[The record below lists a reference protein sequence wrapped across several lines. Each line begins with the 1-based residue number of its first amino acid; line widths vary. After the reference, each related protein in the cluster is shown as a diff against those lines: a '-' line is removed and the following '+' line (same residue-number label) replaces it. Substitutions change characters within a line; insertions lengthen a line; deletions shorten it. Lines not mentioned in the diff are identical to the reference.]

1 LNSFWNKIKP
11 KFWDHLDVAA
21 GPYPH
26 LFNFRRIWVQAVVL
40 TASVALIPL
49 FSLAIIDY
57 QVTQKSI
64 ESEIRLRTARL
75 ASNTRRSISYF
86 LEERKAALDF
96 IAQDNSLEALS
107 NPRKL
112 QALLSNLMKVG
123 VGGFIDLGVIDAAG
137 EQKTYIGPYPLE
149 GKNYRNQGWFKEVL
163 ERGSYISDVF
173 LGFRNLP
180 HLVIAVKHDLPGG
193 SYYVLRATLDT
204 ERFNRLL
211 SNLEISESGDAFL
224 INRRGILQT
233 PSSSQGKILSR
244 IALPVPAFS
253 EKTEVLELSHPPGI
267 PLIIGYAYLSD
278 TPFILIVSKH
288 KEQLMKS
295 WYRTRTELLGFLA
308 LSSLL
313 IVLVILGVATFLV
326 NRTYLADQR
335 RVATLHKVEYSNK
348 LASIGR
354 LAAGVAHEINNP
366 LAIINE
372 KAGLI
377 KDLFALKQEYT
388 QNPRLMGLIDSILSS
403 VERCSTITRRMLGF
417 ARHMEVGLSSI
428 ELEEVI
434 KEVLGFLAKEAEYR
448 SIDIS
453 IQVLD
458 QVPRFE
464 SDRGKLQQIFL
475 NLINNAFAALSDGGR
490 LEITIQKKAPDAVG
504 IRIADTGRGIP
515 EDDLKRIFEPFFTTK
530 AQSGGTGL
538 GLSVTYGLVQEL
550 GGQIFVQSKVG
561 KGTTFF
567 ITLPLHPKKEG
578 EPHAGTIG

>member
-26 LFNFRRIWVQAVVL
+26 LFNFRRIWIQAVVL

-86 LEERKAALDF
+86 LEERMAALDF

-107 NPRKL
+107 NPRRL
-112 QALLSNLMKVG
+112 QALLSNLKVG

-211 SNLEISESGDAFL
+211 SNLEISGSGDAFL

-253 EKTEVLELSHPPGI
+253 EKTEVLELSHPTGI

-578 EPHAGTIG
+578 EPHAGTTG

>member
-1 LNSFWNKIKP
+1 VIFWNKIKP

-26 LFNFRRIWVQAVVL
+26 LFNFRRIWIQAVAL

-64 ESEIRLRTARL
+64 ESEILLRTTRL

-96 IAQDNSLEALS
+96 IAQDNTLEALS
-107 NPRKL
+107 NPQRL
-112 QALLSNLMKVG
+112 QKLLSNLKKVG
-123 VGGFIDLGVIDAAG
+123 VGGFIDLGVIDSAG
-137 EQKTYIGPYPLE
+137 EQRTYIGPYPLE
-149 GKNYRNQGWFKEVL
+149 GKNYRDQDWFKEVL
-163 ERGSYISDVF
+163 ERGIYISDVF
-173 LGFRNLP
+173 LGFRNVP
-180 HLVIAVKHDLPGG
+180 HLVIAAKHDLSGG
-193 SYYVLRATLDT
+193 SFYVLRATLDT
-204 ERFNRLL
+204 ERFNNLL
-211 SNLEISESGDAFL
+211 SNLEISGLGDAFL
-224 INRRGILQT
+224 INRKGILQT
-233 PSSSQGKILSR
+233 PSTSQGKILGR

-253 EKTEVLELSHPPGI
+253 KKTEVLEMSSPAGI

-278 TPFILIVSKH
+278 TPFILIVAKN

-308 LSSLL
+308 LSSIL

-326 NRTYLADQR
+326 NRTFLADQR

-377 KDLFALKQEYT
+377 KDLFALKEEYT
-388 QNPRLMGLIDSILSS
+388 QNPRLMSLIDSILSS
-403 VERCSTITRRMLGF
+403 VERCSTITRRMLRF
-417 ARHMEVGLSSI
+417 ARHMEVGLEPI
-428 ELEEVI
+428 EVEEVI
-434 KEVLGFLAKEAEYR
+434 KEALGFLGKEAEYR

-453 IQVLD
+453 VKVLD
-458 QVPRFE
+458 RVPPFK

-475 NLINNAFAALSDGGR
+475 NIINNAFAALSDGGR
-490 LEITIQKKAPDAVG
+490 LEVTIQKKAPDSVV

-515 EDDLKRIFEPFFTTK
+515 EEDFKRIFEPFFTTK
-530 AQSGGTGL
+530 APSGGTGL

-561 KGTTFF
+561 EGTAFF
-567 ITLPLHPKKEG
+567 ITLPLHPKKKG
-578 EPHAGTIG
+578 ENHAGTTG

>member
-1 LNSFWNKIKP
+1 MTFWNKIKP

-26 LFNFRRIWVQAVVL
+26 LFNFRRIWIQAVAL

-64 ESEIRLRTARL
+64 ESEILLRTSRL

-96 IAQDNSLEALS
+96 IAQDNTLEALS
-107 NPRKL
+107 NPQRL
-112 QALLSNLMKVG
+112 QRLLSNLKKVG
-123 VGGFIDLGVIDAAG
+123 VGGFIDLGIIDAAG

-149 GKNYRNQGWFKEVL
+149 GKNYRDQGWFKEVL
-163 ERGSYISDVF
+163 ERGIYISDVF

-193 SYYVLRATLDT
+193 SFYILRATLDT
-204 ERFNRLL
+204 ERFNNLL
-211 SNLEISESGDAFL
+211 SNLEISGLGDAFL
-224 INRRGILQT
+224 INRKGILQT
-233 PSSSQGKILSR
+233 PSTSQGKILTR

-253 EKTEVLELSHPPGI
+253 KKTEVLEISDPAGI

-278 TPFILIVSKH
+278 TPFILMVAKH

-313 IVLVILGVATFLV
+313 IILVILGVATYLV
-326 NRTYLADQR
+326 NRTFLADQR

-388 QNPRLMGLIDSILSS
+388 QNPRLMSLIDSILSS

-428 ELEEVI
+428 EVEEVI
-434 KEVLGFLAKEAEYR
+434 KEVLGFLGKEAEYR

-453 IQVLD
+453 VIVLD
-458 QVPRFE
+458 RVPPFE

-475 NLINNAFAALSDGGR
+475 NIINNAFAALSDGGR
-490 LEITIQKKAPDAVG
+490 LEITIQKKDPDSVV

-515 EDDLKRIFEPFFTTK
+515 EEDIKRIFEPFFTTK

-561 KGTTFF
+561 KGTAFF
-567 ITLPLHPKKEG
+567 ITLPLHPKKKG
-578 EPHAGTIG
+578 EHHAGTTG

>member
-1 LNSFWNKIKP
+1 MTFWNKIKP

-26 LFNFRRIWVQAVVL
+26 LFNFRRIWIQAVVL

-86 LEERKAALDF
+86 LEERMAALDF

-107 NPRKL
+107 NPRRL
-112 QALLSNLMKVG
+112 QALLSNLKGG

-193 SYYVLRATLDT
+193 SFYVLRATLDT

-211 SNLEISESGDAFL
+211 SNLEISGSGDAFL
-224 INRRGILQT
+224 INRKGILQT

-253 EKTEVLELSHPPGI
+253 EKTEVLEISHPPGI

-278 TPFILIVSKH
+278 TPFILMVSKH

-313 IVLVILGVATFLV
+313 IVLVILGVATYLV

-388 QNPRLMGLIDSILSS
+388 QNPRLMRLIDSILSS

-417 ARHMEVGLSSI
+417 ARHMEVGLSPI
-428 ELEEVI
+428 EVEEVI

-453 IQVLD
+453 VQVLD

-475 NLINNAFAALSDGGR
+475 NIINNAFAALSDGGR
-490 LEITIQKKAPDAVG
+490 LEITIQKKEPDSVV
-504 IRIADTGRGIP
+504 IRVADTGRGIP
-515 EDDLKRIFEPFFTTK
+515 EEDLKRIFEPFFTTK

-567 ITLPLHPKKEG
+567 ITLPLHPKKKG
-578 EPHAGTIG
+578 EYHAGTTG

>member
-1 LNSFWNKIKP
+1 MTFWEKIKP
-11 KFWDHLDVAA
+11 KFWDHLDAAA

-26 LFNFRRIWVQAVVL
+26 LFNFRRIWIQAVAL

-64 ESEIRLRTARL
+64 ESEILLRTSRL

-96 IAQDNSLEALS
+96 IAQDNTLETLS
-107 NPRKL
+107 NPQRL
-112 QALLSNLMKVG
+112 QRLLSNLKKVG

-149 GKNYRNQGWFKEVL
+149 GKNYRDQGWFKEVL
-163 ERGSYISDVF
+163 ERGIYISDVF
-173 LGFRNLP
+173 LGFRHVP
-180 HLVIAVKHDLPGG
+180 HLVIAVKQDLPGG
-193 SYYVLRATLDT
+193 SFYILRATLDT
-204 ERFNRLL
+204 ERFNNLL
-211 SNLEISESGDAFL
+211 SNLEISGLGDAFL
-224 INRRGILQT
+224 INRKGILQT
-233 PSSSQGKILSR
+233 PSTSQGKILTR
-244 IALPVPAFS
+244 ISLPVPAFS
-253 EKTEVLELSHPPGI
+253 KKTEVLEISDPAGT

-278 TPFILIVSKH
+278 TPFILMVAKH

-313 IVLVILGVATFLV
+313 IILVILGVATYLV
-326 NRTYLADQR
+326 NRTFLADQR

-377 KDLFALKQEYT
+377 KDLFALKEEYT
-388 QNPRLMGLIDSILSS
+388 QNPRLMSLIDSIISS
-403 VERCSTITRRMLGF
+403 VERCSTITRRMLRF
-417 ARHMEVGLSSI
+417 ARHMEVGLEPI
-428 ELEEVI
+428 EVEGVI
-434 KEVLGFLAKEAEYR
+434 REVLGFLGKEAEYR

-453 IQVLD
+453 VKVLD
-458 QVPRFE
+458 RVPPFE

-475 NLINNAFAALSDGGR
+475 NIINNAFAALSDGGR
-490 LEITIQKKAPDAVG
+490 LEVTIQKKDPDSVV

-515 EDDLKRIFEPFFTTK
+515 EEDIKRIFEPFFTTK

-561 KGTTFF
+561 KGTSFF
-567 ITLPLHPKKEG
+567 ITLPLHPKKKG
-578 EPHAGTIG
+578 EHHAGTTG